1 MDSLNFYRAFED
13 RYRGSRELIKSRL
26 EQYSPFLELL
36 TSNFDKCT
44 ALDIGCGRGEWL
56 ELLTEKG
63 FTPQGVDLDSG
74 MLAACLELGFDV
86 KKADGIKYLES
97 FESNSLHLISA
108 FHVVEH
114 ISFEQLQ
121 NLVKQALRVLVP
133 GGLLILET
141 PNPENIVVASAN
153 FYLDPTHIK
162 PIPPLLLSF
171 VTEFA
176 GFKHNKIVRLQESV
190 ELREKQNISLSELL
204 FGVSP
209 DYSVVAQ
216 KPIDNAPEL
225 RITSIFEQDF
235 GLSLSELSARLD
247 NRLVSIEAKASEA
260 EAKASEAEAK
270 ASELIQS
277 SHYWWLESQRLT
289 QEASHYQSLYSV
301 VVGSH
306 SWRFTYPLRQFGKL
320 IRWIVYGSYH
330 WLTFSKTSRPRR
342 VLKASLINLKNKIN
356 SRPLLKQKVMR
367 LLSFLPS
374 LQNRLRQVGRFVAVD
389 AKNNTEKLRQ
399 ENSYNIAQL
408 SPRAK
413 QIYFQLKGAVEQQKV
428 SK

>member
-1 MDSLNFYRAFED
+1 MNSSNFYRAFED

-36 TSNFDKCT
+36 TSNFDKYS

-74 MLAACLELGFDV
+74 MLEACVERGLNVKEL
-86 KKADGIKYLES
+86 DGIAYLANL
-97 FESNSLHLISA
+97 ESNSLHLISA

-121 NLVKQALRVLVP
+121 NLVKQAFRVLVP

-162 PIPPLLLSF
+162 PIPPSLLSF

-216 KPIDNAPEL
+216 KPVGNESEL
-225 RITSIFEQDF
+225 RMTSVFEQDF

-247 NRLVSIEAKASEA
+247 ERLVFIESNANEA
-260 EAKASEAEAK
+260 IA
-270 ASELIQS
+270 
-277 SHYWWLESQRLT
+277 
-289 QEASHYQSLYSV
+289 LYHSV
-301 VVGSH
+301 LNSR
-306 SWRFTYPLRQFGKL
+306 SWKITKPLRMISNMVKRMVKIL
-320 IRWIVYGSYH
+320 
-330 WLTFSKTSRPRR
+330 SR
-342 VLKASLINLKNKIN
+342 
-356 SRPLLKQKVMR
+356 
-367 LLSFLPS
+367 
-374 LQNRLRQVGRFVAVD
+374 
-389 AKNNTEKLRQ
+389 
-399 ENSYNIAQL
+399 
-408 SPRAK
+408 
-413 QIYFQLKGAVEQQKV
+413 
-428 SK
+428 